1 MKINSI
7 INRYLFKELAPP
19 FLINTAFFTFIFLM
33 AQMLDITNFIV
44 NYNMSIFTVVLM
56 IACSVPYFLVFVIPM
71 SVMISVLL
79 TFLRLSSDNEIT
91 ALRSLGVRIYNIMP
105 PVLAFCLIGCVLTF
119 FTAAYGLPW
128 GRLAYKK
135 MVYQVKRTSADIGLK
150 ERTFVDGFKD
160 VMLYIN
166 KIDIKSGLLVD
177 VFIEDQ
183 RTEDIVSTIVA
194 QRGRLSGNPENFT
207 WHLKLYNGAIN
218 RVDLKSRSVNS
229 IDFDTY
235 DIILDIKK
243 PDSSLRKIRKDAK
256 AMSLSELLAHISS
269 SKKKD
274 TKFYSALMELHRKF
288 SIPFACF
295 ALGILAVPLGIQS
308 KHAKRSFGLVTGLV
322 FFLLYY
328 LMLSAGLVFGET
340 GTCPPALGMW
350 LPNIVMGTIGLYL
363 LFKTEGQ
370 QTYLIKLLPGFVK
383 RFFLKQIT

>member
-7 INRYLFKELAPP
+7 INRYLFKELIPP
-19 FLINTAFFTFIFLM
+19 FFINTAFFTFIFLM

-44 NYNMSIFTVVLM
+44 NYNMSILTVVLM
-56 IACSVPYFLVFVIPM
+56 VACSVPYFLVFVIPM
-71 SVMISVLL
+71 SVMIAVLL

-91 ALRSLGVRIYNIMP
+91 ALRSLGIRIYNIMP
-105 PVLAFCLIGCVLTF
+105 PVLIFCLIGFVLTL

-135 MVYQVKRTSADIGLK
+135 MVYQVKTTSADIGLK
-150 ERTFVDGFKD
+150 ERTFIDGFKD

-166 KIDIKSGLLVD
+166 KIDVKSSLLMD

-183 RTEDIVSTIVA
+183 RTEDIVSTVIA
-194 QRGRLSGNPENFT
+194 RKGRLSGNPENFT
-207 WHLKLYNGAIN
+207 WRLTLYNGAIN
-218 RVDLKSRSVNS
+218 RVNLKSRSVNS

-243 PDSSLRKIRKDAK
+243 PASSLRKIRKDVK
-256 AMSLSELLAHISS
+256 SMSLSELLTHISS
-269 SKKKD
+269 NKKKD
-274 TKFYSALMELHRKF
+274 AKFYSALMELHRKF

-328 LMLSAGLVFGET
+328 LMLSAGLVFGKT
-340 GTCPPALGMW
+340 GACPPALGMW
-350 LPNIVMGTIGLYL
+350 LPDIIMGSLGIYL
-363 LFKTEGQ
+363 LAKIEGQ
-370 QTYLIKLLPGFVK
+370 QRSLTKLLPGFVK
-383 RFFLKQIT
+383 RFFLK

>member
-1 MKINSI
+1 MKINST
-7 INRYLFKELAPP
+7 INRYLFKELIPP

-44 NYNMSIFTVVLM
+44 NYNMSIFIVALM

-71 SVMISVLL
+71 SVMIAVLL

-91 ALRSLGVRIYNIMP
+91 AFRSLGIRIYNIMP
-105 PVLAFCLIGCVLTF
+105 PVLIFCLIGFVLTF

-135 MVYQVKRTSADIGLK
+135 MVYQVKTTSADIGLK
-150 ERTFVDGFKD
+150 ERTFIDGFKD

-166 KIDIKSGLLVD
+166 KIDIKSGLLMD

-183 RTEDIVSTIVA
+183 RTEGVVSTVVA
-194 QRGRLSGNPENFT
+194 HKGRLSGNPENFSWRLT
-207 WHLKLYNGAIN
+207 LYNGAIN
-218 RVDLKSRSVNS
+218 RVELKNRSVNS

-243 PDSSLRKIRKDAK
+243 PASSLKKIRKDAK
-256 AMSLSELLAHISS
+256 AMSLSELLTHISS

-274 TKFYSALMELHRKF
+274 AKFYSALMELHRKF

-340 GTCPPALGMW
+340 GTFPPALGMW
-350 LPNIVMGTIGLYL
+350 LPDIIMGSLGIYL
-363 LFKTEGQ
+363 LAKTEGQ
-370 QTYLIKLLPGFVK
+370 QTSLTKLLPGFVK
-383 RFFLKQIT
+383 RFFLK